1 MYKHTGVWIKKKTI
15 VAERVIDDFA
25 LFQSHFVHDS
35 LLLRD
40 CQVTVIYLGFVI
52 FQKLGESNLLE
63 GGFICNFSLLI
74 CLSITLQT
82 SKFTSSSRCN
92 WTGISTVKSNGSW
105 NDKHSCHFSTAKEIS
120 AKAAFFFM

>member
-1 MYKHTGVWIKKKTI
+1 MKKKKKTI

-63 GGFICNFSLLI
+63 
-74 CLSITLQT
+74 
-82 SKFTSSSRCN
+82 
-92 WTGISTVKSNGSW
+92 
-105 NDKHSCHFSTAKEIS
+105 
-120 AKAAFFFM
+120 

>member
-1 MYKHTGVWIKKKTI
+1 MRGIRISGNHVRGGTPSKLTTNFMSKRMNVKKCTNILEYEKKKKTI

-63 GGFICNFSLLI
+63 
-74 CLSITLQT
+74 
-82 SKFTSSSRCN
+82 
-92 WTGISTVKSNGSW
+92 
-105 NDKHSCHFSTAKEIS
+105 
-120 AKAAFFFM
+120 